1 METLLVEKQ
10 DRVLLITLNRPE
22 AGNAF
27 NTTMVEEIT
36 RVWREFVA
44 DDDLWIAVITGA
56 GDRFFCTGID
66 LKEASSVGVT
76 RTGDIWLPVSRMM
89 HDTWKPIICAVNGVC
104 CGGGLH
110 FVCDADIVI
119 ASENAQF
126 FDPHVNV
133 GYISGWEAV
142 GLARRIPLAYVF
154 RMTMCGRS
162 YRLSAQDAWRIGLV
176 TEVVPQAELLP
187 YALGLAHQMA
197 RECAPLAVR
206 GTKEAIKR
214 GLDMGLR
221 DALELSADI
230 IKKVWGTEDMEEG
243 ARAFVERRAPQ
254 WKGR

>member
-1 METLLVEKQ
+1 MDTLLVEKK

-27 NTTMVEEIT
+27 NTRMVEEFTQTWQKFI
-36 RVWREFVA
+36 E
-44 DDDLWIAVITGA
+44 DDDAWVALITAA
-56 GDRFFCTGID
+56 GNRFFCTGID

-76 RTGDIWLPVSRMM
+76 RTGDIWLPVSRLM

-119 ASENAQF
+119 AAENAEF

-142 GLARRIPLAYVF
+142 GLSRRIPLSYLF
-154 RMTMCGRS
+154 RMVLSGRS
-162 YRLSAQDAWRIGLV
+162 YRLKAQDAWRIGLV
-176 TEVVPQAELLP
+176 TDIFPQEELLP
-187 YALGLAHQMA
+187 RSLEIAHRIT

-206 GTKEAIKR
+206 GTKKAIKR

-221 DALELSADI
+221 DALELSGYI
-230 IKKVWGTEDMEEG
+230 IKEVWGTEDMAEG
-243 ARAFVERRAPQ
+243 ARAFVEKRAPH
-254 WKGR
+254 WKAR